1 MWDWFTSLLN
11 DLHWQDALL
20 GAGLFVLMFALSL
33 AEVAFILVK
42 LPARYFTD
50 EYRRFRQDHHISWRR
65 VLLAIGKNLL
75 GLAHIAV
82 GIVLSLP
89 GIPGQGALTIL
100 LGVMMMDLPGVRALE
115 RWLVSRAK
123 VRRAV
128 DRIRARFGKPPLVLD
143 GDTNDTAAQQLVKAV
158 STREGPAPTMQE
170 VSPRK
175 R

>member
-1 MWDWFTSLLN
+1 MWNWFTSLLS
-11 DLHWQDALL
+11 DLHWQDVLL
-20 GAGLFVLMFALSL
+20 GVGLFVLMFALSL

-50 EYRRFRQDHHISWRR
+50 EYRRFRQDRHISWRR

-75 GLAHIAV
+75 GLAHIAL

-115 RWLVSRAK
+115 RWLVSRTK

-128 DRIRARFGKPPLVLD
+128 DRIRTRFGKLPLVLD
-143 GDTNDTAAQQLVKAV
+143 GDANDTHAQHLAKAD
-158 STREGPAPTMQE
+158 SSRGLPAPALQE
-170 VSPRK
+170 VSPRQS
-175 R
+175 